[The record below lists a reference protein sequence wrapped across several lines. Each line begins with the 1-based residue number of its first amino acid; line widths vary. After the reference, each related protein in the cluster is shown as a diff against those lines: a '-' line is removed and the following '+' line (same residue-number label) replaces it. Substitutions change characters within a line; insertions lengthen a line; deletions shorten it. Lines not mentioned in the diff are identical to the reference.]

1 MMKVGIIFGGNSRE
15 REVSFA
21 GGRTVYDS
29 LDKTLFEPVP
39 IFLDST
45 GNFIHLDWQYLY
57 KGSIRDFYPPIDFLP
72 ESLNNY
78 QIYRESLGPLTKE
91 DNDALII
98 KIGTRIRLEDLPAM
112 IDFAFLTLHGP
123 YGEDGT
129 LQGMLQFYDIPY
141 SGAGIYPSALGIDK
155 SLQKHLFQSAGFKT
169 LSSVSIPRHEW
180 DHEDRQRK
188 YFDEIK
194 KSVSFPCVIKPASQG
209 SSIGVRILHDP
220 DFYAFKNAMNEAFF
234 IKEIRADEW
243 AELTTNQEAAYVRK
257 ITDLQDG
264 IGLPVLLND
273 QIIHHPEEVLHKLR
287 ETFVNDTHQEQTVY
301 LEAYQGEP
309 TVLAEAMV
317 EGREF
322 SCIVIQKE
330 NGDPLALPPTE
341 IIKKGEVFDYRA
353 KYLPGISHKKTPI
366 DLPDESIQAIR
377 SQCEELFTYM
387 HSNVYARID
396 GFITQKGHIYLND
409 PNTTSGML
417 PSSFFFHQAAEI
429 GLSPSQFLTYI
440 IRSSIAA
447 RAKTA
452 YPIHAY
458 EQQLQALDQHIQGLN
473 KEKSA
478 KFKVAVI
485 LGGYS
490 SERHI
495 SVESGRNVFEKLA
508 SSQKYEPIPVFLT
521 GNPKDWEFYQIP
533 INLLLKDN
541 ADDIRNKIENFRITG
556 ILDQIIQE
564 GANITAKYTSPDYD
578 FYPRKIT
585 LEELAQKVDFAFVGL
600 HGRPGE
606 DGSLIRELQK
616 LNLPYNGPDPDCMEL
631 TIDKYQTNQFLKQQ
645 GFLVADHSFISQEQ
659 FKKEK
664 TSVVQKIESQIG
676 YPLVAKPSDDG
687 CSSAVKK
694 IDNRQQLEEYMEVIF
709 RSSPQLPDLSQYL
722 LSMSATEEFPPKDY
736 FMVEQLVE
744 KGNAER
750 FLEITGGLLTHYD
763 DQNNLHYEIFEP
775 SEALAEQGILSLEE
789 KFLAGEG
796 QNITPAR
803 FADDHETNK
812 LISDKVKQVLK
823 DIAIAT
829 GISGY
834 SRIDAFVR
842 VYDNHEVDV
851 VVIEINT
858 LPGLTPATAIFHQ
871 AALNNYRPVDFLN
884 KIITFGSQKK

>member
-1 MMKVGIIFGGNSRE
+1 
-15 REVSFA
+15 
-21 GGRTVYDS
+21 
-29 LDKTLFEPVP
+29 
-39 IFLDST
+39 
-45 GNFIHLDWQYLY
+45 
-57 KGSIRDFYPPIDFLP
+57 
-72 ESLNNY
+72 
-78 QIYRESLGPLTKE
+78 
-91 DNDALII
+91 
-98 KIGTRIRLEDLPAM
+98 
-112 IDFAFLTLHGP
+112 
-123 YGEDGT
+123 
-129 LQGMLQFYDIPY
+129 
-141 SGAGIYPSALGIDK
+141 
-155 SLQKHLFQSAGFKT
+155 
-169 LSSVSIPRHEW
+169 
-180 DHEDRQRK
+180 
-188 YFDEIK
+188 
-194 KSVSFPCVIKPASQG
+194 
-209 SSIGVRILHDP
+209 
-220 DFYAFKNAMNEAFF
+220 
-234 IKEIRADEW
+234 
-243 AELTTNQEAAYVRK
+243 
-257 ITDLQDG
+257 
-264 IGLPVLLND
+264 
-273 QIIHHPEEVLHKLR
+273 
-287 ETFVNDTHQEQTVY
+287 
-301 LEAYQGEP
+301 
-309 TVLAEAMV
+309 
-317 EGREF
+317 
-322 SCIVIQKE
+322 
-330 NGDPLALPPTE
+330 
-341 IIKKGEVFDYRA
+341 
-353 KYLPGISHKKTPI
+353 
-366 DLPDESIQAIR
+366 
-377 SQCEELFTYM
+377 
-387 HSNVYARID
+387 
-396 GFITQKGHIYLND
+396 
-409 PNTTSGML
+409 
-417 PSSFFFHQAAEI
+417 
-429 GLSPSQFLTYI
+429 
-440 IRSSIAA
+440 
-447 RAKTA
+447 
-452 YPIHAY
+452 
-458 EQQLQALDQHIQGLN
+458 
-473 KEKSA
+473 
-478 KFKVAVI
+478 
-485 LGGYS
+485 
-490 SERHI
+490 

-585 LEELAQKVDFAFVGL
+585 LEKLAQKVDFAFLGL

-659 FKKEK
+659 FKKEN
-664 TSVVQKIESQIG
+664 TSVVQKIENQIG

-694 IDNRQQLEEYMEVIF
+694 IDNSKQLAEYMEVIF
-709 RSSPQLPDLSQYL
+709 RSFPQLPDLSQYV